1 MAEEAT
7 SLGEHTHGG
16 VRYVN
21 THGEKAP
28 ESGVKGSGGAIF
40 TGFHPN
46 WYNLLDREKQSIFD
60 NRERLKIKG
69 GGKLKSSDKKK
80 QIRASYI
87 KSKKKSSQKIQGN
100 ISFLKAKCKKLEEK
114 RSASKEADEPQEN
127 AGDQFGCSKG
137 KKQKKRTD

>member
-60 NRERLKIKG
+60 DRERLKIKG

-80 QIRASYI
+80 QIRASSI

-100 ISFLKAKCKKLEEK
+100 ISFLKAKCKKLEENI
-114 RSASKEADEPQEN
+114 SAGEEADEQQDN
-127 AGDQFGCSKG
+127 VDNQFGGHKG
-137 KKQKKRTD
+137 KKQQKMSE